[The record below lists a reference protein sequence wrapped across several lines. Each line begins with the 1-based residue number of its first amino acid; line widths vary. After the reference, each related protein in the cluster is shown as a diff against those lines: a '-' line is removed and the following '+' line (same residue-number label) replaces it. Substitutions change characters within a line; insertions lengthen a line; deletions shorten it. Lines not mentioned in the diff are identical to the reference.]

1 MDSPMGLAL
10 QQDSQRYQSFQRF
23 LPNNLESD
31 GKIKRNYKKR
41 KSRKRRELDQL
52 KRRIE
57 QEPDVDIKR
66 ELRKGNLVTI
76 LDDR

>member
-10 QQDSQRYQSFQRF
+10 QSDSQQYQSFQRF
-23 LPNNLESD
+23 LPNNLEFD
-31 GKIKRNYKKR
+31 GKIKRNNKKR

>member
-1 MDSPMGLAL
+1 
-10 QQDSQRYQSFQRF
+10 
-23 LPNNLESD
+23 LESD
-31 GKIKRNYKKR
+31 GKIKRNNKKR

-66 ELRKGNLVTI
+66 ELRKRNLVTI